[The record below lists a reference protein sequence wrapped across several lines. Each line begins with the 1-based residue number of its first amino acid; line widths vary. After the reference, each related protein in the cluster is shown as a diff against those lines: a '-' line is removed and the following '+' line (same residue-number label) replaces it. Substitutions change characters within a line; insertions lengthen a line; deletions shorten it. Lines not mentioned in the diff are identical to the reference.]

1 MGKGEDMKVSTK
13 EIFDAITIY
22 YKNDFIKKSRGYARF
37 KGVQIGN
44 SDWYLM
50 RKDSSNLI
58 LYKTDKDYDISN
70 FQRDFP
76 YYARYK
82 DKVNCCFNFKL
93 DSVNTVK
100 KREKFSSTIDILGV
114 A

>member
-37 KGVQIGN
+37 EGVQIGN

-50 RKDSSNLI
+50 RKSGSNLI
-58 LYKTDKDYDISN
+58 LYKTDKDYNISN

-76 YYARYK
+76 CLAAYG
-82 DKVNCCFNFKL
+82 DKVNCCFNFGL
-93 DSVNTVK
+93 DEVNTVK
-100 KREKFSSTIDILGV
+100 KREEFGNTMNILMS
-114 A
+114 